1 MPRIKGPRDY
11 IPLDTKDKAAE
22 DDASAPAEDPAA
34 AGEDD
39 TEEPKK
45 QEVAPPPKRKRP
57 CFHAFLFDV
66 GLCRSVLCSV

>member
-1 MPRIKGPRDY
+1 MPRIKGPRDSE
-11 IPLDTKDKAAE
+11 AAE
-22 DDASAPAEDPAA
+22 DDAA
-34 AGEDD
+34 AGEDG